1 MNKFGSYD
9 AFIVAGIFLISC
21 AVLVIISQI
30 FKVMRN
36 TLEVKKEVKCIKGS
50 FENLL
55 TAIGINIEFAM
66 RIDDTIITLM
76 HTDPYNKYIA
86 EKGMV
91 DKFKTV
97 RNKAD
102 EYRAFL
108 NNIIAEIIDTKIDI
122 SYMTD
127 NDYDEVM
134 TKSWNTFD
142 DIAGKIQKHNVELLP
157 YARELRDAV
166 KEISEEHGDDKFLRA
181 MTFRFR
187 EV

>member
-30 FKVMRN
+30 FKVVRS
-36 TLEVKKEVKCIKGS
+36 TLEVKKEVKCIKGT

-66 RIDDTIITLM
+66 RIDDTIITLI

-86 EKGMV
+86 EKGMA

-97 RNKAD
+97 RDKTD

-108 NNIIAEIIDTKIDI
+108 NNTIAEIIDTKIDI

-127 NDYDEVM
+127 NNYDEVM
-134 TKSWNTFD
+134 TKSWKTFD
-142 DIAGKIQKHNVELLP
+142 YIADRVQKYNVDLLP

-166 KEISEEHGDDKFLRA
+166 KEISGEHDDDEFLRA
-181 MTFRFR
+181 MTFRFKG
-187 EV
+187 V

>member
-30 FKVMRN
+30 FKVARN
-36 TLEVKKEVKCIKGS
+36 TLEVKKEVKCIKGT

-55 TAIGINIEFAM
+55 TAISINIEFAM
-66 RIDDTIITLM
+66 RIDDTIVTLM

-97 RNKAD
+97 RNKTD

-108 NNIIAEIIDTKIDI
+108 NNTIAEIIDTKIDI

-127 NDYDEVM
+127 NNYDDIM

-142 DIAGKIQKHNVELLP
+142 NIADRVQKHNAEILP
-157 YARELRDAV
+157 YARELRDVV
-166 KEISEEHGDDKFLRA
+166 KKISEEHSEDEFLRA